1 MLDRHFQIGR
11 ETRPAALRKLAHHF
25 LQAPQEGVN
34 ASRRALRKTS
44 RAGAGERTRHV
55 A

>member
-11 ETRPAALRKLAHHF
+11 ETRALPLGELTHHF

-34 ASRRALRKTS
+34 ASRRAWRKTPQ
-44 RAGAGERTRHV
+44 AGAGERTLHV